1 MNSRLFL
8 GIIQLLRVKQ
18 WVKNVFVL
26 APLVFAGML
35 VNFDS
40 LMRALLAFILFSL
53 SSSVVYILNDWND
66 IERDRLHP
74 KKSKT
79 RPLASGVLLKKH
91 AVLLLGVLCLG
102 LVAGYMVLPEVFA
115 AIGIYLCLNGAYSLY
130 LKHQPV
136 WDIFTVALGFVLR
149 VWAGA
154 LALDVVLSDWMLIT
168 TLCLA
173 LFLVSVKRRQELKE
187 QGSQSRAILEKYSLP
202 LIDRY
207 AEMAASSALLF
218 YSLFVISQKPE
229 LALSIPLVLFGLFR
243 YWYVMEIKHLGESPT
258 DALFSDWQLPFV
270 VILWAAFC
278 VFQLYGH

>member
-1 MNSRLFL
+1 MNADFL
-8 GIIQLLRVKQ
+8 RAIIQLLRPKQ
-18 WVKNVFVL
+18 WVKNAFVL
-26 APLVFAGML
+26 APFLFVGDFAHIDVFFNAI
-35 VNFDS
+35 
-40 LMRALLAFILFSL
+40 LACGLFCL
-53 SSSVVYILNDWND
+53 ASSMVYVLNDWHD
-66 IERDRLHP
+66 IERDKLHP

-79 RPLASGVLLKKH
+79 RPLASGALNKKH
-91 AVLLLGVLCLG
+91 ALFVLCVLSVLLAWGYVFLPQMFVAVG
-102 LVAGYMVLPEVFA
+102 L
-115 AIGIYLCLNGAYSLY
+115 YLALNGAYSLY

-154 LALDVVLSDWMLIT
+154 LALNVVLSDWMFIT

-207 AEMAASSALLF
+207 AEMSATGALLF
-218 YSLFVISQKPE
+218 YSLFVLSQKPN

-243 YWYVMEIKHLGESPT
+243 YWYVMEIKNLGESPT

-270 VILWAAFC
+270 VLLWVIFC
-278 VFQLYGH
+278 AFQLLGN